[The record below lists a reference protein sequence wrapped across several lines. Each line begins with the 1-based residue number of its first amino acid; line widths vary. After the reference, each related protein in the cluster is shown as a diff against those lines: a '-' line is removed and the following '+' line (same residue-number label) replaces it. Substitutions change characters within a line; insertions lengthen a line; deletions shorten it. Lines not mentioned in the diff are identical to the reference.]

1 MYIYLKG
8 EMHMSLKIMVDS
20 TFNLEKEFIEE
31 NDITVVPL
39 NVIIGE
45 ENYID
50 GEISL
55 DKILDSVLDGKKV
68 TTSQPSPLLFE
79 KAFKNLRDEGATDI
93 LCLTLSSTLS
103 GTHQAALLGAEDVE
117 GVNIVV
123 YDTLSASIGSEIFA
137 NVAVRELK
145 NNSSLNE
152 IIDKLDVIRKNS
164 GILIALK
171 DLTALKKSGRISR
184 LRATI
189 GNLLRVKPV
198 VEYFEGK
205 VSITSKFRTDSQV
218 FKWIIDKMKSIL
230 DNVKTKIHIIVTDIR
245 AMDRIKKFQKSLKEA
260 FPKVDI
266 RFTDVGITPVIAVNI
281 GYGGFGVAW
290 SYE

>member
-245 AMDRIKKFQKSLKEA
+245 AMDRIKKIQKSLKEA

>member
-1 MYIYLKG
+1 
-8 EMHMSLKIMVDS
+8 MSLKIMVDS

-245 AMDRIKKFQKSLKEA
+245 AMDRIKKIQKSLKEA